1 MPVAHGAAML
11 EMRPGAVREHR
22 EAPPEEMPCRHSCAN
37 PSLAADSSPRW
48 PPRARQRAHSP
59 YPSAGQLPPA
69 LPTVATGT
77 LLGPAARSA
86 SEHALDATRAAYTS
100 GESPNIDQMTSA
112 QAQTSAIR
120 PFVVDVP
127 EEDISDLRRRLAAT
141 RWPSQETVADRT
153 QGVQLAKLQA
163 LVQYWATDYD
173 WRRVESRL
181 NALPQFMTQIDGLDI
196 HFIHVRSQEPN
207 ALPLIITHGWP
218 GSVIEQLSVVD
229 PLTRPTAYGG
239 AAEDAFDLVIPSIP
253 ASASPANRRARAGT
267 PTALP
272 APGRS

>member
-1 MPVAHGAAML
+1 MTVVSRVGDARRSQRCHAGDEARRRARAPRSRAGGDAMSPPMRQSVTRRGFLAAMAATSAAAGALALSVSGAA
-11 EMRPGAVREHR
+11 
-22 EAPPEEMPCRHSCAN
+22 
-37 PSLAADSSPRW
+37 AA
-48 PPRARQRAHSP
+48 
-59 YPSAGQLPPA
+59 A

-86 SEHALDATRAAYTS
+86 SERAIDATRAAHTS

-127 EEDISDLRRRLAAT
+127 DEDIRDLRRRLTAT

-153 QGVQLAKLQA
+153 QGVQLAKVQA

-181 NALPQFMTQIDGLDI
+181 NALPQFMTQIDGLD
-196 HFIHVRSQEPN
+196 
-207 ALPLIITHGWP
+207 
-218 GSVIEQLSVVD
+218 
-229 PLTRPTAYGG
+229 
-239 AAEDAFDLVIPSIP
+239 
-253 ASASPANRRARAGT
+253 
-267 PTALP
+267 
-272 APGRS
+272 